1 MYYDISKYFM
11 DECLLLFF
19 SPSRANP
26 FILVGNNFYKE
37 TKMTKSQR
45 KLAEEI
51 GVSQYPI
58 EKAKK
63 SLGIETETISEAD
76 AERIKDV
83 VSETAELQRQTKL
96 RTDYTSNEYDPDVR
110 RIDQSDDSS
119 VLDMLQDCKEQY
131 VANEKLIKRLTY
143 EIEQQTLLMH
153 GNGNGTLSAVPQLGM
168 MEKFQKIN
176 ITLRNQI
183 VSLEQ
188 ELGRVAEPK
197 KDDDPFH

>member
-1 MYYDISKYFM
+1 M
-11 DECLLLFF
+11 D
-19 SPSRANP
+19 
-26 FILVGNNFYKE
+26 
-37 TKMTKSQR
+37 
-45 KLAEEI
+45 
-51 GVSQYPI
+51 VSLGTI
-58 EKAKK
+58 ENAKK
-63 SLGIETETISEAD
+63 SLGIETETISEQD
-76 AERIKDV
+76 AERIKQA
-83 VSETAELQRQTKL
+83 VSETADLKRQTKL
-96 RTDYTSNEYDPDVR
+96 RTNYTSNEYDPDVR

-131 VANEKLIKRLTY
+131 VANEKLIKRLSY

-168 MEKFQKIN
+168 LEKFQKIN

>member
-1 MYYDISKYFM
+1 M
-11 DECLLLFF
+11 D
-19 SPSRANP
+19 
-26 FILVGNNFYKE
+26 
-37 TKMTKSQR
+37 
-45 KLAEEI
+45 
-51 GVSQYPI
+51 VSLGTI
-58 EKAKK
+58 ENAKK
-63 SLGIETETISEAD
+63 SLGIETETISEED
-76 AERIKDV
+76 VERIKQA
-83 VSETAELQRQTKL
+83 VSETADLKRQTKL
-96 RTDYTSNEYDPDVR
+96 RTNYTSNEYDPDVR

-131 VANEKLIKRLTY
+131 VANEKLIKRLSY

-168 MEKFQKIN
+168 LEKFQKIN

>member
-1 MYYDISKYFM
+1 M
-11 DECLLLFF
+11 
-19 SPSRANP
+19 AQ
-26 FILVGNNFYKE
+26 
-37 TKMTKSQR
+37 SQR
-45 KLAEEI
+45 KLAQEMD
-51 GVSQYPI
+51 VSLGTI
-58 EKAKK
+58 ENAKK
-63 SLGIETETISEAD
+63 SLGIETETISEED
-76 AERIKDV
+76 AERIKQA
-83 VSETAELQRQTKL
+83 VSETADLKRQTKL
-96 RTDYTSNEYDPDVR
+96 RTNYTSNEYDPDVR

-131 VANEKLIKRLTY
+131 VANEKLIKRLSY

-168 MEKFQKIN
+168 LEKFQKIN

>member
-1 MYYDISKYFM
+1 MIVAITISLSSNCKAIRSTF
-11 DECLLLFF
+11 LLGGFF
-19 SPSRANP
+19 
-26 FILVGNNFYKE
+26 IEKE
-37 TKMTKSQR
+37 TMMAQSQR
-45 KLAEEI
+45 KLAQETD
-51 GVSQYPI
+51 VSLGTI
-58 EKAKK
+58 ENAKK

-76 AERIKDV
+76 AERIKEV
-83 VSETAELQRQTKL
+83 VSETAELKRQTKL
-96 RTDYTSNEYDPDVR
+96 KTDYTSNEFVADVR
-110 RIDQSDDSS
+110 RIDQSDESS

>member
-1 MYYDISKYFM
+1 M
-11 DECLLLFF
+11 
-19 SPSRANP
+19 AQ
-26 FILVGNNFYKE
+26 
-37 TKMTKSQR
+37 SQR
-45 KLAEEI
+45 KLAQEMD
-51 GVSQYPI
+51 VSLGTI
-58 EKAKK
+58 ENAKK
-63 SLGIETETISEAD
+63 SLGIETETISEQD
-76 AERIKDV
+76 AERIKQA
-83 VSETAELQRQTKL
+83 VSETADLKRQTKL
-96 RTDYTSNEYDPDVR
+96 RTNYTSNEYDPDVR

-131 VANEKLIKRLTY
+131 VANEKLIKRLSY

-168 MEKFQKIN
+168 LEKFQKIN

>member
-1 MYYDISKYFM
+1 
-11 DECLLLFF
+11 
-19 SPSRANP
+19 
-26 FILVGNNFYKE
+26 
-37 TKMTKSQR
+37 MTKSQR
-45 KLAEEI
+45 KLAEEL
-51 GVSQYPI
+51 GVD
-58 EKAKK
+58 KHTVLRAKE

-76 AERIKDV
+76 AERIKGV

>member
-1 MYYDISKYFM
+1 
-11 DECLLLFF
+11 
-19 SPSRANP
+19 
-26 FILVGNNFYKE
+26 
-37 TKMTKSQR
+37 MTKSQR
-45 KLAEEI
+45 KLAEESD
-51 GVSQYPI
+51 VSQTTI
-58 EKAKK
+58 ERAKK
-63 SLGIETETISEAD
+63 SLGIETETISEED
-76 AERIKDV
+76 AERIKQA
-83 VSETAELQRQTKL
+83 VSETADLKRQTKL
-96 RTDYTSNEYDPDVR
+96 RTNYTSNEYDPDVR

-131 VANEKLIKRLTY
+131 VANEKLIKRLSY

-168 MEKFQKIN
+168 LEKFQKIN

>member
-1 MYYDISKYFM
+1 M
-11 DECLLLFF
+11 
-19 SPSRANP
+19 AQ
-26 FILVGNNFYKE
+26 
-37 TKMTKSQR
+37 SQR
-45 KLAEEI
+45 KLAEESD
-51 GVSQYPI
+51 VSLATI
-58 EKAKK
+58 ERAKE
-63 SLGIETETISEAD
+63 SLGIETETLSEAD
-76 AERIKDV
+76 AERIKEV
-83 VSETAELQRQTKL
+83 VSDTAELKRQTKL
-96 RTDYTSNEYDPDVR
+96 KTDYTSNEYEPDVR

>member
-1 MYYDISKYFM
+1 MA
-11 DECLLLFF
+11 E
-19 SPSRANP
+19 
-26 FILVGNNFYKE
+26 
-37 TKMTKSQR
+37 SQV
-45 KLAEEI
+45 KLAKEM
-51 GVSQYPI
+51 GVGRTSVHR
-58 EKAKK
+58 AKE

-76 AERIKDV
+76 AERIKEV
-83 VSETAELQRQTKL
+83 VSDTAKLKRQTKL
-96 RTDYTSNEYDPDVR
+96 KTDYTSNEFVADVR
-110 RIDQSDDSS
+110 RIDQSDESS

>member
-1 MYYDISKYFM
+1 
-11 DECLLLFF
+11 
-19 SPSRANP
+19 
-26 FILVGNNFYKE
+26 
-37 TKMTKSQR
+37 MTKSQR
-45 KLAEEI
+45 KLAEESD
-51 GVSQYPI
+51 VSQMTI
-58 EKAKK
+58 ERAKK
-63 SLGIETETISEAD
+63 SLGIETETISEED
-76 AERIKDV
+76 AERIKQA
-83 VSETAELQRQTKL
+83 VSETADLKRQTKL
-96 RTDYTSNEYDPDVR
+96 RTNYTSNEYDPDVR

-131 VANEKLIKRLTY
+131 VANEKLIKRLSY

-168 MEKFQKIN
+168 LEKFQKIN